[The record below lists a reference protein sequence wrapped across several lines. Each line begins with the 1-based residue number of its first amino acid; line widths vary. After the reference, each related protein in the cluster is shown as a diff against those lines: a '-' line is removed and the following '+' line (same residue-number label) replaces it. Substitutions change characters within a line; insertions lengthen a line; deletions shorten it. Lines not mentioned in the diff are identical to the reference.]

1 MNISLHNLIAS
12 LRLRLLSRSKTA
24 SLLILGNLLL
34 AMTLTG
40 CKEQKPGLASA
51 TAAEVEVATIVRTP
65 IRQWD
70 EFNGRVNAV
79 DSVQI
84 RPRVTGYV
92 QRIAFKE
99 GDNVRKGDLL
109 LVIDPRQYQA
119 TLNSTLARLERAKAS
134 VVMNEAQD
142 RRAQVL
148 VKNNAISREDADTR
162 HANFAQ
168 SQADVRDATAAV
180 ALARLDLEFTEV
192 RSPINGR
199 ASRAALTVGNLAVA
213 DQTLLT
219 SVVSQD
225 PVYVDFDPDEHSY
238 LRYSEQAR
246 NAQDRATQL
255 RVRVG
260 LSNEPGFPHVG
271 DVDFLD
277 NQVDPTTGTIRLRAT
292 LSNKD
297 RVFTPGLFARVQLSS
312 SIETSAMLIDD
323 KAVLTDQDR
332 KYVYVV
338 GTGEVAERKDIQL
351 GRMNEGLRIV
361 ESGLIPGDKV
371 IVGGLQR
378 IYYPGM
384 PLKPSEVAM
393 KTSKN

>member
-1 MNISLHNLIAS
+1 MN
-12 LRLRLLSRSKTA
+12 LSSHHVITAVHVPRSNRRKA
-24 SLLILGNLLL
+24 PFLLILGNLLL
-34 AMTLTG
+34 AMTLSS
-40 CKEQKPGLASA
+40 CKEQKPGPAGA
-51 TAAEVEVATIVRTP
+51 AAAEVDAATVIRTP
-65 IRQWD
+65 VRQWD

-79 DSVQI
+79 DSVEI

-92 QRIAFKE
+92 QRTAFKE
-99 GDNVRKGDLL
+99 GDSVRKGDLL
-109 LVIDPRQYQA
+109 VVIDPRKYQA
-119 TLNSTLARLERAKAS
+119 TLNSALARLERAKAS

-148 VKNNAISREDADTR
+148 VQNNAISKEEADTR
-162 HANFAQ
+162 RANFTQ

-192 RSPINGR
+192 RSPIDGRAGR
-199 ASRAALTVGNLAVA
+199 ASLTLGNLAVA

-225 PVYVDFDPDEHSY
+225 PVYVYFDPDEHSY

-246 NAQDRATQL
+246 NAQGHASKL
-255 RVRVG
+255 SVRVG
-260 LSNEPGFPHVG
+260 LSNEAGFPHVG

-277 NQVDPTTGTIRLRAT
+277 NQVDPATGTIRLRAT

-312 SIETSAMLIDD
+312 SLETSAILIDD
-323 KAVLTDQDR
+323 KAVLTDQNR

-338 GTGEVAERKDIQL
+338 GAGNIAERKDIQL

-361 ESGLIPGDKV
+361 ESGLTPGDKL
-371 IVGGLQR
+371 IIGGLQR

-384 PLKPSEVAM
+384 PVNPSEVAM
-393 KTSKN
+393 KTTKN

>member
-1 MNISLHNLIAS
+1 M
-12 LRLRLLSRSKTA
+12 
-24 SLLILGNLLL
+24 ILGSFML
-34 AMTLTG
+34 AVMLTG
-40 CKEQKPGLASA
+40 CKEQKPGLANAPS
-51 TAAEVEVATIVRTP
+51 AEVDAATVVRTQ

-79 DSVQI
+79 DSVEI

-92 QRIAFKE
+92 KRIAFKE
-99 GDNVRKGDLL
+99 GDNVKKGDLL
-109 LVIDPRQYQA
+109 LVIDPRKYQA
-119 TLNSTLARLERAKAS
+119 TLNSALARLERAKAS

-142 RRAQVL
+142 RRAQIL
-148 VKNNAISREDADTR
+148 VKNNAMSREDADTR
-162 HANFAQ
+162 RANFTQ
-168 SQADVRDATAAV
+168 SQADVQDASAAV

-199 ASRAALTVGNLAVA
+199 ASRATLTLGNLAVS
-213 DQTLLT
+213 DETLLT

-225 PVYVDFDPDEHSY
+225 PVYVYFDPDEHSY

-246 NAQDRATQL
+246 NAQDHATKL
-255 RVRVG
+255 SVRVG
-260 LSNEPGFPHVG
+260 LLNEVGFPHVG

-292 LSNKD
+292 LSNKN

-312 SIETSAMLIDD
+312 SIENSAILIDD

-338 GTGEVAERKDIQL
+338 GAGDVAERKDIQL

-361 ESGLIPGDKV
+361 ESGLTPGDK
-371 IVGGLQR
+371 IIIGGLQR

-384 PLKPSEVAM
+384 PVKPSEVAM
-393 KTSKN
+393 KTTKN

>member
-1 MNISLHNLIAS
+1 MNVSLHGLITSLHLAS
-12 LRLRLLSRSKTA
+12 LNRHRKGPFMIFG
-24 SLLILGNLLL
+24 SLML
-34 AMTLTG
+34 AVTLTG
-40 CKEQKPGLASA
+40 CEEHKPGLTNAS
-51 TAAEVEVATIVRTP
+51 AAEVDAATVVRTP

-79 DSVQI
+79 DSVEI

-99 GDNVRKGDLL
+99 GDSVRKGDLL

-119 TLNSTLARLERAKAS
+119 TLNSALARLERAKAS

-148 VKNNAISREDADTR
+148 VKNNAMSREDADTR
-162 HANFAQ
+162 RANFTQ
-168 SQADVRDATAAV
+168 SQADVQDATAAV

-199 ASRAALTVGNLAVA
+199 ASRATLTLGNLAVA

-225 PVYVDFDPDEHSY
+225 PVYVYFDPDEYSY

-246 NAQDRATQL
+246 NAQAPATKL
-255 RVRVG
+255 SVRVG
-260 LSNEPGFPHVG
+260 LSNESGFPHAG

-292 LSNKD
+292 LSNKN

-312 SIETSAMLIDD
+312 SIETNAILIDD

-338 GTGEVAERKDIQL
+338 GAGDIAERKDIQL

-361 ESGLIPGDKV
+361 ESGLTPGDKI

-378 IYYPGM
+378 IYYAGM
-384 PLKPSEVAM
+384 PVKPSEVVM
-393 KTSKN
+393 KTTKN

>member
-1 MNISLHNLIAS
+1 MNISFY
-12 LRLRLLSRSKTA
+12 RLVTA
-24 SLLILGNLLL
+24 SHFPRFNHRRSTLLVVGHLLL
-34 AMTLTG
+34 AMTLAG
-40 CKEQKPGLASA
+40 CKEQKTETTSA
-51 TAAEVEVATIVRTP
+51 AAAEVDVATVASTR

-70 EFNGRVNAV
+70 EFNGRVTAV
-79 DSVQI
+79 DSVEI

-109 LVIDPRQYQA
+109 VVIDPRKYQA
-119 TLNSTLARLERAKAS
+119 TLNSALARLERAKAS

-148 VKNNAISREDADTR
+148 VQNNAISKEEADTR
-162 HANFAQ
+162 RANFTQ
-168 SQADVRDATAAV
+168 SQADVRDTAAAV

-192 RSPINGR
+192 RSPIDGR
-199 ASRAALTVGNLAVA
+199 ASRAALTLGNLAVA

-225 PVYVDFDPDEHSY
+225 PVYVYFDPDEHSY
-238 LRYSEQAR
+238 LRYSELTR
-246 NAQDRATQL
+246 NAQDHANTL
-255 RVRVG
+255 SVRVG
-260 LSNEPGFPHVG
+260 LSNEAGFPHAG

-277 NQVDPTTGTIRLRAT
+277 NQIDPTTGTIRVRAT
-292 LSNKD
+292 LSNKN
-297 RVFTPGLFARVQLSS
+297 RMFTPGLFARVQLSS
-312 SIETSAMLIDD
+312 NIETSAILIDD

-338 GTGEVAERKDIQL
+338 GAGDIAERKDIQL
-351 GRMNEGLRIV
+351 GRINDGLRIV
-361 ESGLIPGDKV
+361 ESGLTQGDKL
-371 IVGGLQR
+371 IVAGLQR

-384 PLKPSEVAM
+384 PVKPSEVAM
-393 KTSKN
+393 KTTKN

>member
-1 MNISLHNLIAS
+1 MNISFYRLI
-12 LRLRLLSRSKTA
+12 TA
-24 SLLILGNLLL
+24 SHFPRFNYRKSALLVVVGHVLL
-34 AMTLTG
+34 AMTLAG
-40 CKEQKPGLASA
+40 CKEQKTETTSA
-51 TAAEVEVATIVRTP
+51 AAAEVDVATVASTR

-79 DSVQI
+79 DSVEI

-109 LVIDPRQYQA
+109 VVIDPRKYQA
-119 TLNSTLARLERAKAS
+119 TLNSALARLERAKAS

-148 VKNNAISREDADTR
+148 VQNNAISKEEADTR
-162 HANFAQ
+162 RANFTQ
-168 SQADVRDATAAV
+168 SQADVRDTTAAV

-192 RSPINGR
+192 RSPIDGR
-199 ASRAALTVGNLAVA
+199 ASRAALTLGNLAVA

-225 PVYVDFDPDEHSY
+225 PVYVYFDPDEHSY
-238 LRYSEQAR
+238 LRYSELTR
-246 NAQDRATQL
+246 NAQDHANTL
-255 RVRVG
+255 SVRVG
-260 LSNEPGFPHVG
+260 LSNEAGFPHAG

-277 NQVDPTTGTIRLRAT
+277 NQVDPATGTIRLRAT
-292 LSNKD
+292 LSNKN
-297 RVFTPGLFARVQLSS
+297 RMFTPGLFARVQLSS
-312 SIETSAMLIDD
+312 NIETSAILIDD

-338 GTGEVAERKDIQL
+338 GVGDIAERKDIQL
-351 GRMNEGLRIV
+351 GRMNDGLRIV
-361 ESGLIPGDKV
+361 ESGLTQGDKL
-371 IVGGLQR
+371 IVAGLQR

-384 PLKPSEVAM
+384 PVKVSEVAM
-393 KTSKN
+393 KTTKN

>member
-1 MNISLHNLIAS
+1 MNVFLHGLITSLHFALFNRRRKPAS
-12 LRLRLLSRSKTA
+12 MILGS
-24 SLLILGNLLL
+24 LIL
-34 AMTLTG
+34 AVMLTG
-40 CKEQKPGLASA
+40 CKEQKPGLA
-51 TAAEVEVATIVRTP
+51 TGPAAEVDVATVVRTP

-79 DSVQI
+79 DSVEI

-99 GDNVRKGDLL
+99 GDSVRKGDLL
-109 LVIDPRQYQA
+109 LVIDPRKYQA
-119 TLNSTLARLERAKAS
+119 TLNSALARLERAKAS

-142 RRAQVL
+142 RRAQTL
-148 VKNNAISREDADTR
+148 VKNNAMSREDADTR
-162 HANFAQ
+162 RANFTQ
-168 SQADVRDATAAV
+168 SQADVQDASAAV

-199 ASRAALTVGNLAVA
+199 ASRATLTLGNLAVA

-225 PVYVDFDPDEHSY
+225 PVYVYFDPDEHSY

-246 NAQDRATQL
+246 NAQDHASKL
-255 RVRVG
+255 SVRVG
-260 LSNEPGFPHVG
+260 LSNEPGFPHAA

-292 LSNKD
+292 LSNKN

-312 SIETSAMLIDD
+312 SIETSAILIDD

-332 KYVYVV
+332 KFVYVV
-338 GTGEVAERKDIQL
+338 GASEIAERKDIQL

-361 ESGLIPGDKV
+361 ESGLTPGDK
-371 IVGGLQR
+371 IIIGGLQR

-384 PLKPSEVAM
+384 PVKPSEVAM
-393 KTSKN
+393 KTTKN

>member
-1 MNISLHNLIAS
+1 MNVFLHGLITSLHFALFNRRRKPAS
-12 LRLRLLSRSKTA
+12 MILGS
-24 SLLILGNLLL
+24 LIL
-34 AMTLTG
+34 AVMLTG
-40 CKEQKPGLASA
+40 CKEQKPGLA
-51 TAAEVEVATIVRTP
+51 TGPAAEVDVATVVRTP

-79 DSVQI
+79 DSVEI

-99 GDNVRKGDLL
+99 GDSVRKGDLL
-109 LVIDPRQYQA
+109 LVIDPRKYQA
-119 TLNSTLARLERAKAS
+119 TLNSALARLERAKAS

-142 RRAQVL
+142 RRAQTL
-148 VKNNAISREDADTR
+148 VKNNAMSREDADTR
-162 HANFAQ
+162 RANFTQ
-168 SQADVRDATAAV
+168 SQADVQDASAAV

-199 ASRAALTVGNLAVA
+199 ASRATLTLGNLAVA

-225 PVYVDFDPDEHSY
+225 PVYVYFDPDEHSY

-246 NAQDRATQL
+246 NAQDHASKL
-255 RVRVG
+255 SVRVG
-260 LSNEPGFPHVG
+260 LSNEPGFPHAA

-292 LSNKD
+292 LSNKN

-312 SIETSAMLIDD
+312 SIETSAILIDD

-332 KYVYVV
+332 KFVYVV
-338 GTGEVAERKDIQL
+338 GASEIAERKDIQL

-361 ESGLIPGDKV
+361 ESGLTPGDKIKIGRAHV
-371 IVGGLQR
+371 
-378 IYYPGM
+378 
-384 PLKPSEVAM
+384 
-393 KTSKN
+393 

>member
-1 MNISLHNLIAS
+1 MNIPLHSLITLLKFS
-12 LRLRLLSRSKTA
+12 LLNRRRNPL
-24 SLLILGNLLL
+24 LLILANLLL
-34 AMTLTG
+34 AVTLTG
-40 CKEQKPGLASA
+40 CKEQKQGIASSA
-51 TAAEVEVATIVRTP
+51 PAEVEAAVVVSTP

-79 DSVQI
+79 DSVEI

-99 GDNVRKGDLL
+99 GDTVRKGDLL
-109 LVIDPRQYQA
+109 VVIDPRKYQA

-142 RRAQVL
+142 RRAQIL
-148 VKNNAISREDADTR
+148 VKNNAMSKEDADTR
-162 HANFAQ
+162 RANFTQ
-168 SQADVRDATAAV
+168 SQADVQDATAAV

-199 ASRAALTVGNLAVA
+199 ASRASLTLGNLAVA

-225 PVYVDFDPDEHSY
+225 PVYVYFDPDEHSY

-246 NAQDRATQL
+246 NAQDHATKL
-255 RVRVG
+255 SVRVG

-277 NQVDPTTGTIRLRAT
+277 NQVDPSTGTIRLRAT
-292 LSNKD
+292 LSNKN
-297 RVFTPGLFARVQLSS
+297 RLFTPGLFARVQLSS
-312 SIETSAMLIDD
+312 SIQTSAILIDD

-338 GTGEVAERKDIQL
+338 GAGNIAERKDIQM

-361 ESGLIPGDKV
+361 ESGLTPGDK
-371 IVGGLQR
+371 IIIGGLQR

-384 PLKPSEVAM
+384 PVNPSEVAM
-393 KTSKN
+393 KTTKN

>member
-1 MNISLHNLIAS
+1 MNFFLHGLITSLHFA
-12 LRLRLLSRSKTA
+12 LLNHRRKPEFM
-24 SLLILGNLLL
+24 ILGSFML
-34 AMTLTG
+34 AVILTG
-40 CKEQKPGLASA
+40 CKEQKPGLANAPSTEVDAA
-51 TAAEVEVATIVRTP
+51 TVVRTQ

-79 DSVQI
+79 DSVEI

-92 QRIAFKE
+92 QQIAFKE
-99 GDNVRKGDLL
+99 GDNVKKGDLL
-109 LVIDPRQYQA
+109 LVIDPRKYQA
-119 TLNSTLARLERAKAS
+119 TLNSALARLERAKAS

-142 RRAQVL
+142 RRAQIL
-148 VKNNAISREDADTR
+148 VKNNAMSREDADTR
-162 HANFAQ
+162 RANFTQ
-168 SQADVRDATAAV
+168 SQADVQDASAAV

-199 ASRAALTVGNLAVA
+199 ASRATLTLGNLAVA

-225 PVYVDFDPDEHSY
+225 PVYVYFDPDEHSY

-246 NAQDRATQL
+246 NAQDHATKL
-255 RVRVG
+255 SVRVG
-260 LSNEPGFPHVG
+260 LSNEVGFPHVG

-292 LSNKD
+292 LSNKN

-312 SIETSAMLIDD
+312 SIENSAILIDD

-338 GTGEVAERKDIQL
+338 GAGDVAERKDIQL

-361 ESGLIPGDKV
+361 ESGLTTGDK
-371 IVGGLQR
+371 IIIGGLQR

-384 PLKPSEVAM
+384 PVKPSEVAM
-393 KTSKN
+393 KTTKN

>member
-1 MNISLHNLIAS
+1 MNFLLHGLITSLHFA
-12 LRLRLLSRSKTA
+12 LLNHRRKPEFM
-24 SLLILGNLLL
+24 ILGSFML
-34 AMTLTG
+34 AVMLTG
-40 CKEQKPGLASA
+40 CKEQKPGLANAPS
-51 TAAEVEVATIVRTP
+51 AEVDAATVVRTQ

-79 DSVQI
+79 DSVEI

-92 QRIAFKE
+92 KRIAFKE
-99 GDNVRKGDLL
+99 GDNVKKGDLL
-109 LVIDPRQYQA
+109 LVIDPRKYQA
-119 TLNSTLARLERAKAS
+119 TLNSALARLERAKAS

-142 RRAQVL
+142 RRAQIL
-148 VKNNAISREDADTR
+148 VKNNAMSREDADTR
-162 HANFAQ
+162 RANFTQ
-168 SQADVRDATAAV
+168 SQADVQDASAAV

-199 ASRAALTVGNLAVA
+199 ASRATLTLGNLAVS
-213 DQTLLT
+213 DETLLT

-225 PVYVDFDPDEHSY
+225 PVYVYFDPDEHSY

-246 NAQDRATQL
+246 NAQDHATKL
-255 RVRVG
+255 SVRVG
-260 LSNEPGFPHVG
+260 LLNEVGFPHVG

-292 LSNKD
+292 LSNKN

-312 SIETSAMLIDD
+312 SIENSAILIDD

-338 GTGEVAERKDIQL
+338 GAGDVAERKDIQL

-361 ESGLIPGDKV
+361 ESGLTPGDK
-371 IVGGLQR
+371 IIIGGLQR

-384 PLKPSEVAM
+384 PVKPSEVAM
-393 KTSKN
+393 KTTKN

>member
-1 MNISLHNLIAS
+1 MN
-12 LRLRLLSRSKTA
+12 LSSHHVITAVHVPRSNRRRA
-24 SLLILGNLLL
+24 PFLLILGNLLL
-34 AMTLTG
+34 AMTLSS
-40 CKEQKPGLASA
+40 CKEQKPGPAGA
-51 TAAEVEVATIVRTP
+51 AAAEVDAATVIRTP
-65 IRQWD
+65 VRQWD

-79 DSVQI
+79 DSVEI

-92 QRIAFKE
+92 QRTAFKE
-99 GDNVRKGDLL
+99 GDSVRKGDLL
-109 LVIDPRQYQA
+109 VVIDPRKYQA
-119 TLNSTLARLERAKAS
+119 TLNSALARLERAKAS

-148 VKNNAISREDADTR
+148 VQNNAISKEEADTR
-162 HANFAQ
+162 RANFTQ

-192 RSPINGR
+192 RSPIDGRAGR
-199 ASRAALTVGNLAVA
+199 ASLTLGNLAVA

-225 PVYVDFDPDEHSY
+225 PVYVYFDPDEHSY

-246 NAQDRATQL
+246 NAQGHASKL
-255 RVRVG
+255 SVRVG
-260 LSNEPGFPHVG
+260 LSNEAGFPHVG

-277 NQVDPTTGTIRLRAT
+277 NQVDPATGTIRLRAT

-312 SIETSAMLIDD
+312 SLETSAILIDD
-323 KAVLTDQDR
+323 KAVLTDQNR

-338 GTGEVAERKDIQL
+338 GAGNIAERKDIQL

-361 ESGLIPGDKV
+361 ESGLTPGDKL
-371 IVGGLQR
+371 IIGGLQR

-384 PLKPSEVAM
+384 PVNPSEVAM
-393 KTSKN
+393 KTTKN

>member
-1 MNISLHNLIAS
+1 
-12 LRLRLLSRSKTA
+12 
-24 SLLILGNLLL
+24 
-34 AMTLTG
+34 MTLAG
-40 CKEQKPGLASA
+40 CKEQKTETTSA
-51 TAAEVEVATIVRTP
+51 AAAEVDVATVASTR

-70 EFNGRVNAV
+70 EFNGRVTAV
-79 DSVQI
+79 DSVEI

-109 LVIDPRQYQA
+109 VVIDPRKYQA
-119 TLNSTLARLERAKAS
+119 TLNSALARLERAKAS

-148 VKNNAISREDADTR
+148 VQNNAISKEEADTR
-162 HANFAQ
+162 RANFTQ
-168 SQADVRDATAAV
+168 SQADVRDTAAAV

-192 RSPINGR
+192 RSPIDGR
-199 ASRAALTVGNLAVA
+199 ASRAALTLGNLAVA

-225 PVYVDFDPDEHSY
+225 PVYVYFDPDEHSY
-238 LRYSEQAR
+238 LRYSELTR
-246 NAQDRATQL
+246 NAQDHANTL
-255 RVRVG
+255 SVRVG
-260 LSNEPGFPHVG
+260 LSNEAGFPHAG

-277 NQVDPTTGTIRLRAT
+277 NQIDPTTGTIRVRAT
-292 LSNKD
+292 LSNKN
-297 RVFTPGLFARVQLSS
+297 RMFTPGLFARVQLSS
-312 SIETSAMLIDD
+312 NIETSAILIDD

-338 GTGEVAERKDIQL
+338 GAGDIAERKDIQL
-351 GRMNEGLRIV
+351 GRINDGLRIV
-361 ESGLIPGDKV
+361 ESGLTQGDKL
-371 IVGGLQR
+371 IVAGLQR

-384 PLKPSEVAM
+384 PVKPSEVAM
-393 KTSKN
+393 KTTKN